1 MPTFGFRRTI
11 EPAANIRALQYEP
24 AGHPETVLLQIEG
37 FIDNSNAPAFL
48 DFCRDFLAGD
58 IETFGLDLKGVSYLS
73 STAVGAIT
81 SLSLE
86 ARREGQRFFICSVP
100 DKVRRVVDLLGL
112 AETITVLG
120 DAADLDRAPVGY

>member
-1 MPTFGFRRTI
+1 MSIYGFRRSI

-24 AGHPETVLLQIEG
+24 AGQPETVLLRLEG

-48 DFCRDFLAGD
+48 DFCRELLEGD
-58 IETFGLDLKGVSYLS
+58 IATLGLDFKGVSYLS
-73 STAVGAIT
+73 STAVGALT

-86 ARREGQRFFICSVP
+86 ARREGCRFFICSVP

-112 AETITVLG
+112 AETITVLA
-120 DAADLDRAPVGY
+120 DVTDLDRETVP